1 MVTIKDVAREAG
13 VAISTVSNV
22 INNVD
27 NVSPETKQKVQDAVE
42 KLKYVPNFNARSLK
56 SNKKN
61 TIGLFLS
68 SIQGDFYLKLVQA
81 IHLQCKMAGYMLNIY
96 VSNEN
101 TGEEIYGM
109 LLSSGVEGAI
119 VMNEALS
126 DDFLERI
133 AGSHMPMVFIDRKQ
147 SEDYISSVTVDN
159 YAGAQMGMEHLVQ
172 QGHRRI
178 GYIHGIESWDDRERF
193 RAYLD
198 VLEKYNL
205 SKEENIILS
214 GLFEENLAFEAVGQM
229 LSAGVDLPDA
239 IFCANDEMACGCIR
253 ALSSLGVSVPEQV
266 SVLGFDNFTLATHC
280 QPALTT
286 IDNPATELGTKCA
299 LELLRM
305 LGEEGEPV
313 GRSVCLKPSLVLRNS
328 CQVRI

>member
-1 MVTIKDVAREAG
+1 MVTIKDVAKEAG

-22 INNVD
+22 INHVD
-27 NVSPETKQKVQDAVE
+27 NVSPETKQRVLDAVE

-109 LLSSGVEGAI
+109 ILSSGVEGAI
-119 VMNEALS
+119 IMNESLS
-126 DDFLERI
+126 DDFIERI
-133 AGSHMPMVFIDRKQ
+133 AKTRMPMVFIDRKQ
-147 SEDYISSVTVDN
+147 NGEYISSVTVDN
-159 YAGAQMGMEHLVQ
+159 YGGAKTGMEYLVR

-178 GYIHGIESWDDRERF
+178 GYIHGMESGDDKERF

-198 VLEKYNL
+198 VLEKNNL
-205 SKEENIILS
+205 PM
-214 GLFEENLAFEAVGQM
+214 EENLILYGAFEEGIAFEAVSRL
-229 LSAGVDLPDA
+229 LSRGAELPDA
-239 IFCANDEMACGCIR
+239 FFCANDEMACGCIR
-253 ALSSLGVSVPEQV
+253 ALAASGISVPEQV
-266 SVLGFDNFTLATHC
+266 SVLGFDNNTLAAYC

-286 IDNPATELGTKCA
+286 IGNPANELGTKCA

-305 LGEEGEPV
+305 MREEGENE
-313 GRSVCLKPSLVLRNS
+313 GRSICLESLLIIRDS
-328 CQVRI
+328 CRMK